1 MILKYKINNNFLPN
15 SILDKY
21 SENCTSITIDEFLDF
36 YDKCNKRAAH
46 TDISKNL
53 NTLSNVSNYDGYVL
67 ILDYYKQLSDS
78 DKTIKDLINSSLVIS
93 LTLLETFADH
103 HIYDDS
109 ITYEYSSITY
119 EYSISFHLPIEIQN
133 IISVNSKKPIIVNYN
148 QIISS
153 SIDFKEKYGKYGF
166 TKEEI
171 S

>member
-1 MILKYKINNNFLPN
+1 MILKYKINHNSLPN
-15 SILDKY
+15 PILDKY
-21 SENCTSITIDEFLDF
+21 FEYCTSITIDEFLDF

-93 LTLLETFADH
+93 LTLLETFAYYDPYDDR
-103 HIYDDS
+103 HIYQDS
-109 ITYEYSSITY
+109 CITYEYSVN
-119 EYSISFHLPIEIQN
+119 FHLPVEIQN

-153 SIDFKEKYGKYGF
+153 SINFREKYGKYGF
-166 TKEEI
+166 TEEEI